1 MEDHRKNKNVEG
13 ENSDFEPKDLAYNAE
28 EASFELDVNDSDPDW
43 DHPADYDTI
52 SEGAETDDSTYDSSN
67 PFVGDEYADLDELR
81 ADRLSDNH
89 MHIVGESSL
98 QVSKEDEEL
107 ARDEEDYRDDLDEEG
122 YPINDRE

>member
-1 MEDHRKNKNVEG
+1 MEDHKKNKNVEG